1 MSSANNPNDSP
12 NSITSRSRPE
22 KPAGGTSRVT
32 SPIRHISHRR
42 VQNKENVPLNKRG
55 PGSNFSDYSSMD
67 GGSYLA
73 KLAISNGSGNL
84 SIPGNFN
91 NHSDNDQESIVYHKA
106 FDLGHESSVNYI
118 IPPNSSAPYT
128 SSALRRSPQPP
139 SEYYPTL
146 TTKVE
151 NLPWSEILPYY
162 LPILS
167 WVYQYSFSHFIGDL
181 IGGLSLSTF
190 QIPLCLSYA
199 NSLAH
204 LPVICG
210 LYSLGISPLIYMVFG
225 SVPQMVVGPEAPI
238 SLIVGQAVEPLL
250 HHAKKKNLDPI
261 IYVVAITFV
270 SGATLLGFGLG
281 RFGFLDNVL
290 NESLLKGFIS
300 GVGIVMIINALI
312 AMLGLNDLLSDVISD
327 PEKRDIH
334 STFDKFTFLIRNY
347 NKSHPLTAKISFAAF
362 FFIMIMK
369 LLKSY
374 ASNSKNKLAQKSI
387 YIPEILI
394 LVLISTWLCHCYGW
408 DNEGIEI
415 IGPVKNDEGT
425 VHLYNPISADS
436 YKLIKKLCTSGFLC
450 AMLGFFESTTALKS
464 LGSTYNLPISSN
476 RELVALG
483 CINLFGSVFGAL
495 PAFGGYGR
503 SKINAISAKT
513 TTLGAIMGLITLLT
527 SRWATGYLY
536 YIPKCVL
543 SVITGTI
550 GISLISE
557 APHELYFHWVSSGY
571 NELTTFAVT
580 VLTTLFFSM
589 EAGIAVGLVYL
600 LIRVI
605 KHSAESR
612 IQILGRCPGTNTFLD
627 ADIAS
632 SAIHSNSVAFPVLIS
647 HDQSITSV
655 PNNLFEKL
663 KHTTRQYNVFTD
675 DNFRPL
681 NTQVL
686 EEIEGCLIIKIP
698 EPLTFVNCSDL
709 KSRLKRVEMYG
720 STRAHPALKRSRDAS
735 MTQYIIFDLK
745 GMTEIDS
752 SAVQMLKS
760 TLLSY
765 QQRAIKSFFVRVHKD
780 EALRKRLQAT
790 GIVDILVE
798 DLESIRCFKS
808 PTATKSPSPPPGIDV
823 NTNPNLDADE
833 SDSGGGDITESED
846 YPFFQHIS
854 DALKVIDDYDSDNLY
869 DDSRSSRSHDFV

>member
-1 MSSANNPNDSP
+1 M
-12 NSITSRSRPE
+12 E
-22 KPAGGTSRVT
+22 G
-32 SPIRHISHRR
+32 
-42 VQNKENVPLNKRG
+42 VPLKQR
-55 PGSNFSDYSSMD
+55 PSSNVSDYSSMD
-67 GGSYLA
+67 GSFSLA
-73 KLAISNGSGNL
+73 KQGLAPNY
-84 SIPGNFN
+84 
-91 NHSDNDQESIVYHKA
+91 NHDNDQESIVYQRA
-106 FDLGHESSVNYI
+106 LDLCHDTSVNYLL
-118 IPPNSSAPYT
+118 PPNSSASH
-128 SSALRRSPQPP
+128 SSGLAKSPQPP
-139 SEYYPTL
+139 SEYYPTV
-146 TTKVE
+146 TTKIE
-151 NLPWSEILPYY
+151 NLSWKETLPYY

-167 WVYQYSFSHFIGDL
+167 WIYQYSASHFIGDL

-204 LPVICG
+204 LPVITG
-210 LYSLGISPLIYMVFG
+210 LYSLGIAPLIYMVFG

-250 HHAKKKNLDPI
+250 HHAKKKDLDPI
-261 IYVVAITFV
+261 VYVVAITFV
-270 SGATLLGFGLG
+270 SGATLFGFGLG

-300 GVGIVMIINALI
+300 GVGIVMIINAAI
-312 AMLGLNDLLSDVISD
+312 AMLGLNELLNDTISD
-327 PEKRDIH
+327 PGKQDIH
-334 STFDKFTFLIRNY
+334 STFDKFTFLIRHY
-347 NKSHPLTAKISFAAF
+347 KKSHPLTAKISFSAF
-362 FFIMIMK
+362 LFIMVIKMY
-369 LLKSY
+369 KSY
-374 ASNSKNKLAQKSI
+374 TSSSKHRLIQKSI

-394 LVLISTWLCHCYGW
+394 LVLISTWMCYHYSL
-408 DNEGIEI
+408 DTQGIEI

-425 VHLYNPISADS
+425 LHLYNPVSVDS
-436 YKLIKKLCTSGFLC
+436 WKLIKKLSTSGFLC

-483 CINLFGSVFGAL
+483 CINLVGCVFGGL

-527 SRWATGYLY
+527 AKWATDYLY

-612 IQILGRCPGTNTFLD
+612 IQILGRVPQTNTFLD

-632 SAIHSNSVAFPVLIS
+632 SAMANNSVAYPILIS
-647 HDQSITSV
+647 QDQSITNV

-663 KHTTRQYNVFTD
+663 RHTTHEYNVFTD

-681 NTQVL
+681 NTQAL

-752 SAVQMLKS
+752 SAVQMLKQ

-765 QQRAIKSFFVRVHKD
+765 QQRGIKSFFVRVHND
-780 EALRKRLQAT
+780 PALRKRLRAT
-790 GIVDILVE
+790 GIVNILIQ
-798 DLESIRCFKS
+798 DLESINCYQS
-808 PTATKSPSPPPGIDV
+808 PAALKTSNSPAVELDAA
-823 NTNPNLDADE
+823 TNPDLDNEETE
-833 SDSGGGDITESED
+833 SGDIRDSKQ
-846 YPFFQHIS
+846 YPYFYHIS
-854 DALKVIDDYDSDNLY
+854 DALKVIDDYDSNNFDN
-869 DDSRSSRSHDFV
+869 RSDIV